1 MGQPKIQ
8 VVGVGLSGAESLNL
22 ETLEI
27 VRAATVLIG
36 SQRHLDSFQALDQLE
51 NDRGTGQDA
60 GRKIQRWPLGN
71 FSEVFDHL
79 RSHLATHIEAR
90 IVVLASGDPLFF
102 GIGRLL
108 LESFPAEQL
117 TFHPQVSAIQ
127 LAFSRLKIPWQ
138 SATLVSVHGRG
149 EALLTKALKRGD
161 EKIAVL
167 TDSVLTPS
175 AIAQLVEALELP
187 IQYQIWVC
195 ENLGGEAERLGLYSE
210 QAPTY
215 ASLNVVVLLRSPESI
230 PKSSSVL
237 DSLPLIGL
245 PDSAF
250 KGFPDRPTLMTKRE
264 IRLLILG
271 AIAPLPGQVIWDIGA
286 GTGSI
291 SIELSRLCPSAQ
303 IYAIEKTAMGAALIE
318 QNAQRLAIAPIQI
331 IQDKAPEALSQLPIP
346 DRVFIGGSSGR
357 LTDILSYLHWRFQHK
372 RATNFQDDLPHSAR
386 DLALTSGRIVLALA
400 TVESVA
406 EVIGWLDREDA
417 DSQTYIAGR
426 LASLDKLKD
435 KPKSSRK
442 VDSKIKHT
450 WQYQLTQVNISRS
463 IPVGPLTRFS
473 PLNPI
478 TLITLSMNNSEED

>member
-1 MGQPKIQ
+1 MSSNVSQPLSDQAKIQ
-8 VVGVGLSGAESLNL
+8 VVGVGLSGAKSLSL

-27 VRAATVLIG
+27 VRSATVLLG
-36 SQRHLDSFQALDQLE
+36 SQRHLDGFQEIEQFATATDQGIE
-51 NDRGTGQDA
+51 
-60 GRKIQRWPLGN
+60 RWTLGN
-71 FSEVFDHL
+71 FSDVFDKL
-79 RSHLATHIEAR
+79 RSHLITHPDAR

-117 TFHPQVSAIQ
+117 RFHPQVSAIQ

-175 AIAQLVEALELP
+175 AIAYLVKALELP
-187 IQYQIWVC
+187 IHYQIWVC
-195 ENLGGEAERLGLYSE
+195 ENLGSKAERISLYSE
-210 QAPTY
+210 QTSNYSA
-215 ASLNVVVLLRSPESI
+215 LNVVVLLRSPKPTPGNLEN
-230 PKSSSVL
+230 
-237 DSLPLIGL
+237 LPLIGL

-250 KGFPDRPTLMTKRE
+250 KGFSDRPTLMTKRE

-271 AIAPLPGQVIWDIGA
+271 AIAPLPNQIIWDIGA
-286 GTGSI
+286 GTGSV
-291 SIELSRLCPSAQ
+291 SVELSRLCPSAQ

-318 QNAQRLAIAPIQI
+318 QNADRLAIAPIHI
-331 IQDKAPEALSQLPIP
+331 IQATAPEALLQLPTP
-346 DRVFIGGSSGR
+346 DRVFIGGSSSQ
-357 LTDILSYLHWRFQHK
+357 LTSILNYLHQRLQRSHAISQNDSHHPMK
-372 RATNFQDDLPHSAR
+372 
-386 DLALTSGRIVLALA
+386 IVLALA

-406 EVIGWLDREDA
+406 AVISWLNQVDTDTTA
-417 DSQTYIAGR
+417 QLVSSSSANTGQKTT
-426 LASLDKLKD
+426 SKLVRD
-435 KPKSSRK
+435 
-442 VDSKIKHT
+442 T
-450 WQYQLTQVNISRS
+450 WQYQLTQANISRS

-478 TLITLSMNNSEED
+478 TIVTLSTSSYLDEPSI